1 MKPQS
6 ITGATRLVGLLGNP
20 VAHSLSPVIHNH
32 IYATLGIPL
41 AYVPLAVGPQEL
53 HTAVLS
59 LRAAGFAGANVTIP
73 HKQAV
78 VPYCD
83 VVSSLSALTGTVN
96 TLYFKDSIL
105 HGTTTDWEGFSRALK
120 KAGIDEKN
128 GDIVILGNG
137 GTARTFA
144 FALASQKIPAR
155 LTLVG
160 RDHGRVSGLAAEI
173 TRKTCFPVAAELFS
187 SDKLKSVMDKCTL
200 CINCTS
206 VGMHPNAGDSPL
218 DGRFFYKGMAVFDTV
233 YNPAQTTLCRQ
244 AEKAGCAC
252 QGGLAMLVYQA
263 LASCAYWIGR
273 EVDESII
280 DMAELRA
287 LVDAPLP
294 QPGNHA

>member
-1 MKPQS
+1 MRPQV

-32 IYATLGIPL
+32 IFATLGIPL
-41 AYVPLAVGPQEL
+41 AYVPLVVAPHQL
-53 HTAVLS
+53 HNAVLS
-59 LRAAGFAGANVTIP
+59 LRATGFAGANVTIP

-83 VVSSLSALTGTVN
+83 AVSPLSALTGTVN
-96 TLYFKDSIL
+96 TLYFKDNIL
-105 HGTTTDWEGFSRALK
+105 HGTTTDWEGFGKALK
-120 KAGIDEKN
+120 KAGMDAKN
-128 GDIVILGNG
+128 GNIVILGNG
-137 GTARTFA
+137 GIARTVA

-160 RDHGRVSGLAAEI
+160 RDQGRVTGLAAEV
-173 TRKTCFPVAAELFS
+173 TQKTGFPVAFEVFS
-187 SDKLKSVMDKCTL
+187 SNRLKDVMDECSL

-206 VGMHPNAGDSPL
+206 VGMHPNTGETPL
-218 DGRFFYKGMAVFDTV
+218 DGRFLHKGMAVFDTV
-233 YNPAQTTLCRQ
+233 YNPAKTVLCRQ

-273 EVDESII
+273 DVDDGII
-280 DMAELRA
+280 DIAELRA
-287 LVDAPLP
+287 LVDAPR
-294 QPGNHA
+294 PGNRV

>member
-1 MKPQS
+1 MKPQV

-53 HTAVLS
+53 HAAVLS
-59 LRAAGFAGANVTIP
+59 LRATGFAGANVTIP

-83 VVSSLSALTGTVN
+83 VVSPLSALTGTVN
-96 TLYFKDSIL
+96 TLYFKDGVL
-105 HGTTTDWEGFSRALK
+105 HGTTTDWEGFGRALK
-120 KAGIDEKN
+120 KTGMEAKN
-128 GDIVILGNG
+128 GNIVILGNG
-137 GTARTFA
+137 GTARTLT

-160 RDHGRVSGLAAEI
+160 RDPGRVSGLAAEI
-173 TRKTCFPVAAELFS
+173 TGKTGFPIAAELFC
-187 SDKLKSVMDKCTL
+187 SDKLKGFMDECTL

-206 VGMHPNAGDSPL
+206 VGMHPNTGSSPL
-218 DGRFFYKGMAVFDTV
+218 DSRFLHKGMAVFDTV
-233 YNPAQTTLCRQ
+233 YNPAQTTLCKQ

-273 EVDESII
+273 PVDDGII

-294 QPGNHA
+294 QPGSHA

>member
-1 MKPQS
+1 MKPQF

-53 HTAVLS
+53 HAAVLS
-59 LRAAGFAGANVTIP
+59 LRATGFAGANVTIP

-78 VPYCD
+78 APYCD
-83 VVSSLSALTGTVN
+83 VVSPLSALTGTVN
-96 TLYFKDSIL
+96 TLYFKDGVL

-120 KAGIDEKN
+120 KAGIDAKN

-160 RDHGRVSGLAAEI
+160 RDHGRVAGLAAEI
-173 TRKTCFPVAAELFS
+173 TKKTCFPVDAELFS

-218 DGRFFYKGMAVFDTV
+218 EGRFFHKGMALFDTV

-263 LASCAYWIGR
+263 LASCAYWTGR

>member
-1 MKPQS
+1 MKPQA

-32 IYATLGIPL
+32 IFATLGIPL
-41 AYVPLAVGPQEL
+41 AYVPLAVGPHQL
-53 HTAVLS
+53 HAAVLS

-83 VVSSLSALTGTVN
+83 VLSPLSALTGTVN
-96 TLYFKDSIL
+96 TLYFKDGVL
-105 HGTTTDWEGFSRALK
+105 HGTTTDWEGFRSALK
-120 KAGIDEKN
+120 KAGLDAKN
-128 GDIVILGNG
+128 GCIVILGNG

-173 TRKTCFPVAAELFS
+173 TRKTGFPVSAELFS
-187 SDKLKSVMDKCTL
+187 SDKLKGVMDKCTL

-206 VGMHPNAGDSPL
+206 VGMYPNTGGSPL
-218 DGRFFYKGMAVFDTV
+218 ESRFFHKGMAVFDTV

-252 QGGLAMLVYQA
+252 QGGLAMLMRQA

-273 EVDESII
+273 EVPDDII

-287 LVDAPLP
+287 LADAPAP
-294 QPGNHA
+294 RPGRHA

>member
-32 IYATLGIPL
+32 IFATLGVPL
-41 AYVPLAVGPQEL
+41 AYVPLAVGPHQL
-53 HTAVLS
+53 HEAVLS

-83 VVSSLSALTGTVN
+83 IVSPLSALTGTIN
-96 TLYFKDSIL
+96 TLYFKDGVL
-105 HGTTTDWEGFSRALK
+105 NGTTTDWEGFTRALK
-120 KAGIDEKN
+120 TAGMDAKN

-144 FALASQKIPAR
+144 FALASEKIPSR
-155 LTLVG
+155 LTFVG
-160 RDHGRVSGLAAEI
+160 RDDHKISSLAAEV
-173 TRKTCFPVAAELFS
+173 TAKTNFPVAIALFS
-187 SDKLKSVMDKCTL
+187 SSNLKSVMDDCTL
-200 CINCTS
+200 CVNCTP
-206 VGMHPNAGDSPL
+206 VGMYPNTKSSPL
-218 DGRFFYKGMAVFDTV
+218 EQRFLHKGMAVFDTV
-233 YNPAQTTLCRQ
+233 YNPAKTMLCMQ
-244 AEKAGCAC
+244 AEKAGCVC
-252 QGGLAMLVYQA
+252 RGGLEMFVYQA

-273 EVDESII
+273 EVDDGII
-280 DMAELRA
+280 DIAELRA
-287 LVDAPLP
+287 LMGAPLP

>member
-1 MKPQS
+1 MKPQV

-32 IYATLGIPL
+32 VFATLGVPL
-41 AYVPLAVGPQEL
+41 AYVPLAVAPHQL
-53 HTAVLS
+53 HSAVLS
-59 LRAAGFAGANVTIP
+59 LRATGFAGANVTIP

-96 TLYFKDSIL
+96 TLYFKDNVL
-105 HGTTTDWEGFSRALK
+105 HGTTTDWEGFSKALK
-120 KAGIDEKN
+120 KAGMDAKN
-128 GDIVILGNG
+128 GNIVIFGNG
-137 GTARTFA
+137 GIARTFA

-160 RDHGRVSGLAAEI
+160 RDSGRVSGLAEEI
-173 TRKTCFPVAAELFS
+173 AKKTKFAVAAELFS
-187 SDKLKSVMDKCTL
+187 SDKLKSVMDECSL

-206 VGMHPNAGDSPL
+206 AGMYPNANESPL
-218 DGRFFYKGMAVFDTV
+218 DGRFLHKGMAVFDTV
-233 YNPAQTTLCRQ
+233 YNPAKTSLCRQ

-263 LASCAYWIGR
+263 LASSAYWIGR
-273 EVDESII
+273 EVDDGIV

-294 QPGNHA
+294 QPGSRV